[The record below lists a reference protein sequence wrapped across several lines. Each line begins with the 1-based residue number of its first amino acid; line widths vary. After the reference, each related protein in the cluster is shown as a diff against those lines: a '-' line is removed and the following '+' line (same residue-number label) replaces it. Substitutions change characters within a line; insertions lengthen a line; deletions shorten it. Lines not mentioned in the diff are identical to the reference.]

1 MGQANFKFRYRHAD
15 RGSGVVVAL
24 VDVEAQ
30 WNEYRL
36 LHNPENSS
44 PVKALVWK
52 KCKISCQMG
61 TDIFPDIANF
71 SLFYWI
77 S

>member
-1 MGQANFKFRYRHAD
+1 MDVKVNVQQCVWMGQANFKFRYRLAD
-15 RGSGVVVAL
+15 RGAGVVVAL

-30 WNEYRL
+30 WNEYHL

-52 KCKISCQMG
+52 KMQ
-61 TDIFPDIANF
+61 D
-71 SLFYWI
+71 
-77 S
+77 